1 VAESFFSPSWYRVEG
16 LQPRLRSHLR
26 VHRHQYRGQTW
37 YVLQDLA
44 TDQFH
49 RFSPEAYGLI
59 GLMDGRRT
67 VQEIWEQASERLGDE
82 APTQNDVIGLI
93 SQLHTSDA
101 LFFEAPPDMVE
112 LSKRSATQ
120 VRRKRYTRLA
130 NIFSWRMPLCD
141 PDRFLARFLPLVR
154 PLISLP
160 GLLLWTALVG
170 MGLLWGGTY
179 WTALFHDF
187 SDQALAPQN
196 LVLLWLL
203 FPLLKLCHELGHGF
217 MAKAFG
223 AEVHELGVMLLVF
236 TPVPYVETT
245 GAWGFRSKWQRILV
259 SAAGMMVELA
269 LASLALIVWINAEPG
284 LVRVLAYNTILIAGI
299 STVLFNANPLLRFD
313 GYYMLMDY
321 LEIPN
326 MKHRAG
332 RYFSYLAER
341 YLLGQPEAEMPQAT
355 AGERVWFVLYGT
367 ASSLYRILVVVG
379 ILLFLGDQFPPVAIL
394 FAVFT
399 GVMMVVV
406 PVVKG
411 ATYLFT
417 SPRLHLVR
425 VRAVVTVVCLVAA
438 LVGVVGFVPV
448 PFRTVTEG
456 IVWLSDDAMVR
467 AETEGF
473 VTQVVATP
481 GSQVQAGD
489 VLFICRNADLRAQL
503 NVLNSR
509 LQELKAR
516 HTEQEPNDR
525 TKAAI
530 IEEETKYVTQERDR
544 IRERVE
550 RLVVRSKQS
559 GTFVTPRAEDFPGK
573 YVRQGD
579 LMGQVL
585 DLRTVTVR
593 TVVPQGEIDLVRY
606 QLESVDVRLAERL
619 PATQPAALV
628 RLVPAATKQLPSAA
642 LGSQGGGQ
650 VPLEP
655 SDEKGLTAMG
665 RFFQA
670 DLTLANSMGLMDAGG
685 RAYVRFNH
693 GWMPLSAQWTRQ
705 LRQLFLARFNV

>member
-1 VAESFFSPSWYRVEG
+1 
-16 LQPRLRSHLR
+16 
-26 VHRHQYRGQTW
+26 
-37 YVLQDLA
+37 
-44 TDQFH
+44 
-49 RFSPEAYGLI
+49 
-59 GLMDGRRT
+59 M
-67 VQEIWEQASERLGDE
+67 
-82 APTQNDVIGLI
+82 
-93 SQLHTSDA
+93 
-101 LFFEAPPDMVE
+101 
-112 LSKRSATQ
+112 
-120 VRRKRYTRLA
+120 
-130 NIFSWRMPLCD
+130 
-141 PDRFLARFLPLVR
+141 
-154 PLISLP
+154 
-160 GLLLWTALVG
+160 
-170 MGLLWGGTY
+170 
-179 WTALFHDF
+179 
-187 SDQALAPQN
+187 
-196 LVLLWLL
+196 
-203 FPLLKLCHELGHGF
+203 
-217 MAKAFG
+217 
-223 AEVHELGVMLLVF
+223 
-236 TPVPYVETT
+236 
-245 GAWGFRSKWQRILV
+245 
-259 SAAGMMVELA
+259 
-269 LASLALIVWINAEPG
+269 
-284 LVRVLAYNTILIAGI
+284 
-299 STVLFNANPLLRFD
+299 
-313 GYYMLMDY
+313 
-321 LEIPN
+321 
-326 MKHRAG
+326 
-332 RYFSYLAER
+332 
-341 YLLGQPEAEMPQAT
+341 
-355 AGERVWFVLYGT
+355 
-367 ASSLYRILVVVG
+367 VVG
-379 ILLFLGDQFPPVAIL
+379 
-394 FAVFT
+394 
-399 GVMMVVV
+399 

-425 VRAVVTVVCLVAA
+425 TRAVVTVVCLVAA

-685 RAYVRFNH
+685 RAYVRFHH

-705 LRQLFLARFNV
+705 VRQLFLARFNV

>member
-1 VAESFFSPSWYRVEG
+1 MAESFFSASWYRVEG
-16 LQPRLRSHLR
+16 LKPRLRSHLR

-49 RFSPEAYGLI
+49 RFSTEAYGII

-67 VQEIWEQASERLGDE
+67 IQEIWEQASERLGDE

-93 SQLHTSDA
+93 SQLHASDA
-101 LFFEAPPDMVE
+101 LFFDAPPDMAE
-112 LSKRSATQ
+112 LSKRSITQ
-120 VRRKRYTRLA
+120 ARRKRYTRLA
-130 NIFSWRMPLCD
+130 NLFSWRMPLCD

-154 PLISLP
+154 PFISAP
-160 GLLLWTALVG
+160 GLLCWGILVG
-170 MGLLWGGTY
+170 MGLLCGGIY
-179 WTALFHDF
+179 WTDLFHNF

-245 GAWGFRSKWQRILV
+245 AAWGFRSKWQRILV

-284 LVRVLAYNTILIAGI
+284 IVRVLAYNTILIAGI

-355 AGERVWFVLYGT
+355 IGERFWFLLYGT
-367 ASSLYRILVVVG
+367 AASLYRIVVVVG

-394 FAVFT
+394 FAIFT
-399 GVMMVVV
+399 GVMMIVV
-406 PVVKG
+406 PLVKG
-411 ATYLFT
+411 ANYLFT
-417 SPRLHLVR
+417 SPQLHRGR

-438 LVGVVGFVPV
+438 LTGLVGFVPV
-448 PFRTVTEG
+448 PFRTLTEG
-456 IVWLSDDAMVR
+456 IVWLPDDAMVR
-467 AETEGF
+467 AGTDGF
-473 VTQVVATP
+473 VTQVVATS
-481 GSQVQAGD
+481 GAQVQAGE
-489 VLFICRNADLRAQL
+489 VLFICQNSDLLTQL
-503 NVLNSR
+503 NVLESR

-516 HTEQEPNDR
+516 HTEQEPQDR

-530 IEEETKYVTQERDR
+530 IEEEMKYVSQERDR
-544 IRERVE
+544 IRERVGH
-550 RLVVRSKQS
+550 LIVRSKQA
-559 GTFVTPRAEDFPGK
+559 GTFVTTRAEDFPGK
-573 YVRQGD
+573 YVHQGD

-593 TVVPQGEIDLVRY
+593 TVVAQGEIDLVRY
-606 QLESVDVRLAERL
+606 QLQSVDVRLAERL
-619 PATQPAALV
+619 SNTQPAALV
-628 RLVPAATKQLPSAA
+628 RLVPAATNQLPSAA

-650 VPLEP
+650 IPLEP
-655 SDEKGLTAMG
+655 SDDKGLTAMG

-670 DLTLANSMGLMDAGG
+670 DLTLANSMALMDAGG

-693 GWMPLSAQWTRQ
+693 GSIPLFTQWTRQ